1 MQYTPLTAKHEAL
14 NAKMVEFAGFSMP
27 VYYTG
32 IKDEHHAV
40 RNRVGMFDVSHMGEF
55 RINGPESAN
64 FLQYIGTND
73 ITKLYPGR
81 ALYNCMTNEKGGII
95 DDLLI
100 YQLAEDD
107 YMMVVNAAN
116 IDKDWNWITQ
126 QKGNFDVSL
135 ENISQDT
142 ALIAVQGPDAIK
154 VVQPHT
160 ASELQDLA
168 FYTFTKGSIAGA
180 DNVVISATGYTGE
193 DGFEFYCHK
202 DDAPKLWD
210 AFSKTGETYDLR
222 PAGLGARD
230 TLRLEAGLN
239 LYGNDMDEST
249 TPLEARM
256 GWLTKLDTQ
265 FIGRD
270 FLAQQKEDG
279 VSRKLV
285 GFELNG
291 KGIPRHEQSIVDDS
305 QAVIGEVTSG
315 TQSPTLNKAIGMG
328 YVHKSF
334 AKSGTPIKVQNR
346 NKTIDATVIKL
357 PFYKRQRDA

>member
-1 MQYTPLTAKHEAL
+1 MQYTPLTAKHEDL
-14 NAKMVEFAGFSMP
+14 DAKMVEFAGFSMP

-55 RINGPESAN
+55 RIQGNQARD

-100 YQLAEDD
+100 YQLGDND

-116 IDKDWNWITQ
+116 IDKDWQWVSRHAEA
-126 QKGNFDVSL
+126 FDVQL
-135 ENISQDT
+135 LDISGDT
-142 ALIAVQGPDAIK
+142 ALIAVQGPHAQDLL
-154 VVQPHT
+154 QPHT
-160 ASELQDLA
+160 DTDLSRLG
-168 FYTFTKGSIAGA
+168 FYTFTQGSIAGA
-180 DNVVISATGYTGE
+180 DNVIISATGYTGE
-193 DGFEFYCHK
+193 HGFEFYCDK
-202 DDAPKLWD
+202 DAAPQLWD
-210 AFSKTGETYDLR
+210 AFYEAGKAYDLR

-239 LYGNDMDEST
+239 LYGNDMDENN

-256 GWLTKLDTQ
+256 GWLTKLETN

-270 FLAQQKEDG
+270 YLAQQKEEG
-279 VSRKLV
+279 VSQKLV
-285 GFELNG
+285 GFELTG
-291 KGIPRHEQSIVDDS
+291 KGIPRHDQTIVDDE
-305 QAVIGEVTSG
+305 QQPIGYVTSG
-315 TQSPTLNKAIGMG
+315 TQSPTLGKAIGMG
-328 YVHKSF
+328 YVQKAF
-334 AKSGTPIKVQNR
+334 AKSGNHIKVQNR
-346 NKTIDATVIKL
+346 NKTIDAMVVKL
-357 PFYKRQRDA
+357 PFYRRP